1 MELANL
7 FKEQKIAG
15 TMHFDRD
22 ASGEDTSIS
31 KKLLTLQA
39 ELGTLVIET
48 GCCDITYL
56 GENLHNHSLLEKYM
70 LCFHLIITI
79 GLEKDY
85 TGITIDPKLPEYDFT
100 QQFLNL
106 FIDINDFV
114 VFSYRDHYITLVE
127 DYLGLGLKL
136 GFTEEEIQKASN
148 FQSKVLT

>member
-7 FKEQKIAG
+7 FKEQEITG
-15 TMHFDRD
+15 NTRLERD
-22 ASGEDTSIS
+22 ASEGDALMS
-31 KKLLTLQA
+31 KKMLTLQA
-39 ELGTLVIET
+39 ELGTLVMET
-48 GCCDITYL
+48 GCCDITYV
-56 GENLHNHSLLEKYM
+56 GESLPNHSLLEKYM

-79 GLEKDY
+79 GIEKDY
-85 TGITIDPKLPEYDFT
+85 TGITIESKLPEYDLT

-136 GFTEEEIQKASN
+136 GFTEDEIQKASN
-148 FQSKVLT
+148 FQSIVHI

>member
-7 FKEQKIAG
+7 FTEQKITG
-15 TMHFDRD
+15 NTHFDRET
-22 ASGEDTSIS
+22 SGENTSIS

-39 ELGTLVIET
+39 ELGTLAIET
-48 GCCDITYL
+48 GCCDITCAEGSL
-56 GENLHNHSLLEKYM
+56 TNNSLLEKYM

-79 GLEKDY
+79 GMEKDY
-85 TGITIDPKLPEYDFT
+85 TGIIIESKLPEYDFT

-127 DYLGLGLKL
+127 DYLGLGLKF
-136 GFTEEEIQKASN
+136 GFTEDEIQKASN
-148 FQSKVLT
+148 FQSIVHM